1 MQRHDPGSR
10 GWASLGGSWPPLT
23 RGRQMKGAGLK
34 EELRDWP
41 RRAPSSSLR
50 ERSAAPGG
58 AWPGVSLVTP
68 SFNQGQFLEDT
79 ILSVLNQGY
88 PDLEY
93 MVIDGGS
100 TDDSPEVIRRYADR
114 LAYWESTPD
123 RGQSHAI
130 NKGWRR
136 ATGKYLW
143 WLNSDDLLMPGSL
156 VAAVRFLETH
166 PDVDLV
172 YGDVVR
178 VDAAGRWVDY
188 YPYRDFDFAG
198 FVLRRHD
205 LAQPG
210 SLMRRDVVQR
220 IGILDEGLHFLMD
233 LDYWRRLA
241 IAGGRI
247 VHLPQPLSLF
257 RTYDE
262 AKTHAGSPVAVRERY
277 LLNERLFAD
286 PNLPGELRAEEAR
299 VTSGMHLTCSRVYL
313 LSGDYRQAVREAG
326 LSLRRWRRQAASP
339 SLWYQFGLG
348 LLGIVLGHRAWRALR
363 AAMRRL
369 RHGWSSLWGGG
380 LD

>member
-1 MQRHDPGSR
+1 
-10 GWASLGGSWPPLT
+10 
-23 RGRQMKGAGLK
+23 MKGAGLA

-41 RRAPSSSLR
+41 RRAPPSSSWE
-50 ERSAAPGG
+50 ERVAAEG
-58 AWPGVSLVTP
+58 AWPRVSLVTP

-93 MVIDGGS
+93 MLIDGGS
-100 TDDSPEVIRRYADR
+100 TDGTPEVIRRYADR

-123 RGQSHAI
+123 RGQSEAI

-166 PDVDLV
+166 PGVDLV

-178 VDAAGRWVDY
+178 VDAAGRWMDY
-188 YPYRDFDFAG
+188 YPYRDFDFGG
-198 FVLRRHD
+198 FVLRGYD

-210 SLMRRDVVQR
+210 SLMRRNVVQR

-247 VHLPQPLSLF
+247 VHLPEPLALF

-299 VTSGMHLTCSRVYL
+299 VTSGMHLACSRVYM

-326 LSLRRWRRQAASP
+326 LSLRSWRRQAASP

-348 LLGIVLGHRAWRALR
+348 LLGIAVGHRAWRRLRSALR
-363 AAMRRL
+363 RARNASR
-369 RHGWSSLWGGG
+369 SGGG
-380 LD
+380 GEGS

>member
-1 MQRHDPGSR
+1 
-10 GWASLGGSWPPLT
+10 
-23 RGRQMKGAGLK
+23 MKGTGLTQ
-34 EELRDWP
+34 ELCDWP
-41 RRAPSSSLR
+41 RRAPSSSPWE
-50 ERSAAPGG
+50 ERAAAEG
-58 AWPGVSLVTP
+58 AWPRVSLVTP

-100 TDDSPEVIRRYADR
+100 TDGSPEVIRRYADR

-130 NKGWRR
+130 NKGWGR

-210 SLMRRDVVQR
+210 SLMRRDVLQR

-262 AKTHAGSPVAVRERY
+262 AKTGAGSPEAVQERY

-286 PNLPGELRAEEAR
+286 PNLPGELRAKEAR
-299 VTSGMHLTCSRVYL
+299 VTSGMHLTCARTYL
-313 LSGDYRQAVREAG
+313 LCGDYRQAVLEAG
-326 LSLRRWRRQAASP
+326 WSVRSWPIQLANP
-339 SLWYQFGLG
+339 FLWYHGVLG
-348 LLGIVLGHRAWRALR
+348 VLGVVVGHRAWRWLR
-363 AAMRRL
+363 SGLRRL
-369 RHGWSSLWGGG
+369 RGALRPDGGG
-380 LD
+380 EQA